1 MRMINAASGVER
13 QVLGPL
19 HRLWALIFG
28 FIYYAA
34 KGAWGWAIISFFT
47 ANGLFIL
54 LPLWNRTIIQGH
66 YENNGWR
73 RVDND

>member
-1 MRMINAASGVER
+1 MVMERVDTGVRR

-19 HRLWALIFG
+19 HRLWAFLFG

-34 KGAWGWAIISFFT
+34 KGSMGWAVISFFT
-47 ANGLFIL
+47 LNGLFLL

-66 YENNGWR
+66 YENQGWR
-73 RVDND
+73 VVR

>member
-1 MRMINAASGVER
+1 MRMENVASGVER
-13 QVLGPL
+13 KILGSF
-19 HRLWALIFG
+19 HRLWALLFG

-47 ANGLFIL
+47 ANGLFIG

-73 RVDND
+73 IMK